1 MMSSKSQLLDD
12 IRMIWTIAGKDIID
26 GLKNKTIWRYIVI
39 VLLIMVTYR
48 YLPLLGLAGE
58 IEIVVYDQG
67 TSSLVEALNNTNE
80 FEVRSVESMQEFE
93 AFMDDGDE
101 GPLGIVIP
109 SGYDLALQSGEPA
122 ALEGHVL
129 WSNRTKEE
137 NLRTEYEDTFSELM
151 DAPVQIQLESVIIPQ
166 QDSMG
171 ITRMTALTP
180 LLIVLI
186 VGMMT
191 VPTLMFEEKSTE
203 TLATLLISPAK
214 IGHVIAGKAV
224 AGAVYCLST
233 GAIALAFNWVFV
245 VNWGS
250 AVVALLGTTL
260 MGVGLGLLLG
270 AFLDNAQQLSVWS
283 MILLQPVLIP
293 VVFFA
298 IEPIFPQV
306 IRSLLP
312 WLPNV
317 ALVRLFHNSLTNL
330 VGLGIQWGPLIVLVV
345 SIALLYVL
353 VYWKVRRIEE

>member
-1 MMSSKSQLLDD
+1 MRGSNLHLLNDLQ
-12 IRMIWTIAGKDIID
+12 MIWTIGRKDILD

-39 VLLIMVTYR
+39 VLLIMVSYR
-48 YLPLLGLAGE
+48 YLPLLGQVGE

-67 TSSLVEALNNTNE
+67 ASSLVEALNNTSQ

-101 GPLGIVIP
+101 GPLGVVIP
-109 SGYDLALQSGEPA
+109 SGYDLALQSGEPV

-129 WSNRTKEE
+129 WSNRTKAET
-137 NLRTEYEDTFSELM
+137 LRTDYEATFSELM
-151 DAPVQIQLESVIIPQ
+151 GAPVQIQLVNIIIPQ

-191 VPTLMFEEKSTE
+191 VPTLMFEEKSTQ

-224 AGAVYCLST
+224 AGAAYCLSA

-250 AVVALLGTTL
+250 AAVALLGTTL
-260 MGVGLGLLLG
+260 MAVGLGLVLG
-270 AFLDNAQQLSVWS
+270 TFLDNLQQLSVWS
-283 MILLQPVLIP
+283 MILFQPVLIP

-298 IEPIFPQV
+298 IEPIFPQAV
-306 IRSLLP
+306 RSVLP

-317 ALVRLFHNSLTNL
+317 ALVRLFHNSHTSLEGFN
-330 VGLGIQWGPLIVLVV
+330 VQWGPLIVLVV

-353 VYWKVRRIEE
+353 VYWKVRRIEQ